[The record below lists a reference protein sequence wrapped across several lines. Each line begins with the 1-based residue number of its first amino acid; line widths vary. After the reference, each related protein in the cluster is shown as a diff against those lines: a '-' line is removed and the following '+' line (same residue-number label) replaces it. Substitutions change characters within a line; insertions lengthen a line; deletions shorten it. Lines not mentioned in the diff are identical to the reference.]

1 MNAGRIVLI
10 VIGSLLVLAGLTAGA
25 GAAGLGTLAAA
36 QGDDGYLSVP
46 EETYSVGSYA
56 LTSENV
62 EVSPGI
68 RAQDDV
74 GRVQVRGTDPDG
86 ELFIGIASKADVDR
100 YLAGVAHSEL
110 GDVTFDP
117 FSAQY
122 EESPGAAAPAPPG
135 EQDFWSASS
144 AGTGTQELEWP
155 LQEGEWT
162 VVVMNADA
170 SPGVTADLQVGIRS
184 DVLGP
189 LAWWLLIGAVVL
201 VLGGAALILAAILA
215 GRKHTGG
222 YPGPSGG
229 HGPYGYAAAPVPASD
244 ETPAG
249 TPAGTPV
256 PAGATAAG
264 APPGTAE
271 APALSGARAAQLSA
285 GGTGAPYPARLYGE
299 LDPGLSRWLWLVKW
313 FLAIPH
319 FILLAFLWIAFW
331 VATVIAGF
339 AILFTARYPRG
350 LFEFNVGV
358 LRWSWRVAFY
368 ATGVLGTDRYPPFS
382 LERTDYPADFD
393 VAYPERLSRGLVLV
407 KWWLL
412 VIPQALIV
420 GAFTGSGYVIVR
432 QNGPFGGWDRSM
444 GGGDGGSAV
453 NWATDPAGEG
463 LRSAGGW
470 TVGISLLTL
479 LVLVAAV
486 ALLFTGRYPRPLFD
500 FVMGLQRWSY
510 RVLAYTALMR
520 DEYPPFRLDQGPV
533 DARDLP
539 AAGGAARF
547 S

>member
-25 GAAGLGTLAAA
+25 GAAGLGILAAA
-36 QGDDGYLSVP
+36 QRDDGYLSVP

-68 RAQDDV
+68 RAEDNI
-74 GRVQVRGTDPDG
+74 GTVQVRGTDPDG
-86 ELFIGIASKADVDR
+86 ELFIGIASEADVDR

-117 FSAQY
+117 FSAEY
-122 EESPGAAAPAPPG
+122 EEIPGTAAPAPPG
-135 EQDFWSASS
+135 EQDFWSVSS

-170 SPGVTADLQVGIRS
+170 APGVTADLQAGIRS

-215 GRKHTGG
+215 GRKHGGG
-222 YPGPSGG
+222 YPGPNGG
-229 HGPYGYAAAPVPASD
+229 HGPYGY
-244 ETPAG
+244 
-249 TPAGTPV
+249 
-256 PAGATAAG
+256 TAAG
-264 APPGTAE
+264 PPPGTAE
-271 APALSGARAAQLSA
+271 APVLSGARAAQLTA
-285 GGTGAPYPARLYGE
+285 GGAGAPYPARLYGE

-319 FILLAFLWIAFW
+319 YILLAFLWIAFW

-339 AILFTARYPRG
+339 AILFTARYPRA
-350 LFEFNVGV
+350 LFDFNVGV

-368 ATGVLGTDRYPPFS
+368 ASGVLGTDRYPPFS

-463 LRSAGGW
+463 LRSAGAW
-470 TVGISLLTL
+470 TVGISLLSL

-539 AAGGAARF
+539 AAGGAAR
-547 S
+547 SG

>member
-1 MNAGRIVLI
+1 MKAGRIVLVI
-10 VIGSLLVLAGLTAGA
+10 IGSLLVLAGLTAGV
-25 GAAGLGTLAAA
+25 GAAALGILAAA
-36 QGDDGYLSVP
+36 QRDDGYLSVP

-56 LTSENV
+56 LTSGSF
-62 EVSPGI
+62 EVSQGVRPEDNV
-68 RAQDDV
+68 AT
-74 GRVQVRGTDPDG
+74 VQVRGTDPDG
-86 ELFIGIASKADVDR
+86 ELFIGIASEADVDR

-110 GDVTFDP
+110 GDVTFEP
-117 FSAQY
+117 FSAEY
-122 EESPGAAAPAPPG
+122 EEIPGTAAPAPPG
-135 EQDFWSASS
+135 EQDFWAASS
-144 AGTGTQELEWP
+144 AGAGTQELAWP
-155 LQEGEWT
+155 LQQGEWT

-170 SPGVTADLQVGIRS
+170 APGVRADLQAGIRS

-189 LAWWLLIGAVVL
+189 LTLWLVIGAVIL
-201 VLGGAALILAAILA
+201 VLGGTALILAAILT
-215 GRKHTGG
+215 GRKHGG
-222 YPGPSGG
+222 EYPGPSGG
-229 HGPYGYAAAPVPASD
+229 HGPYGYGAAPVPAS
-244 ETPAG
+244 
-249 TPAGTPV
+249 
-256 PAGATAAG
+256 
-264 APPGTAE
+264 
-271 APALSGARAAQLSA
+271 AQQTA

-319 FILLAFLWIAFW
+319 YILLAFLWIAFW

-339 AILFTARYPRG
+339 AILFTARYPRA
-350 LFEFNVGV
+350 LFDFNVGV

-368 ATGVLGTDRYPPFS
+368 ASGVLGTDRYPPFS

-470 TVGISLLTL
+470 TVGISLLSL

-510 RVLAYTALMR
+510 RVLAYAALMR
-520 DEYPPFRLDQGPV
+520 DEYPPFRLDQGPA
-533 DARDLP
+533 DSRDLP
-539 AAGGAARF
+539 AVGDAAR
-547 S
+547 SG